1 MTARP
6 PRVDA
11 APAGYPDWLA
21 ELKTRIHCAQPRRWG
36 ARVIERLV
44 HDLRSAF
51 PDMKGQ
57 LMYMRAFTEAW
68 PQAEIVQQAAG

>member
-6 PRVDA
+6 A
-11 APAGYPDWLA
+11 ALMPLPAGYPDWLA
-21 ELKTRIHCAQPRRWG
+21 ELKTRIHCAQPREGWG

-51 PDMKGQ
+51 PDMKG
-57 LMYMRAFTEAW
+57 
-68 PQAEIVQQAAG
+68 